1 MGATMK
7 PSNKESVQDTVAR
20 LRENR
25 NQQQSKVGK
34 NATHSS
40 KEQTPLILQRDRKP
54 QKRQSSKCS
63 RAQNRGKQNHQ
74 TLIAWRAN
82 TGPSAE
88 KSTH

>member
-1 MGATMK
+1 MK

-40 KEQTPLILQRDRKP
+40 KEQTPLDTPTRSKASK
-54 QKRQSSKCS
+54 KRQSSKCS

>member
-20 LRENR
+20 LRANTTRYSNEIE
-25 NQQQSKVGK
+25 SLK
-34 NATHSS
+34 
-40 KEQTPLILQRDRKP
+40 
-54 QKRQSSKCS
+54 KRQSSKCS